1 MLEAEAS
8 LLHPLPLA
16 ETVARLRR
24 ADRDELLAFLD
35 GLLDGAREAEP
46 VLRALIPEDGR
57 RERLERE
64 VDALV
69 DRWPDVTGRPP
80 LFGVPVGVKD
90 IVAVDGLVTRAGS
103 ALPAEAFTMPEATIV
118 RRLRDAGAI
127 VFGKTVTAEFASMS
141 PGGTTN
147 PHNPRHT
154 PGGSSS
160 GSAAGVAAG
169 YYPLAIGTQTGGSM
183 IRPAA
188 FCGIVGIKPSY
199 GRIPTDGV
207 LAHAHSVDTL
217 GLFAQDLAGVTIAA
231 GAVLDGWRG
240 SEQRS
245 VGSIR
250 LAVADGPYLALTSP
264 EGRQS
269 FEETVTRLMSAGVEV
284 RRISFLEDIEQILAR
299 HGMLMDAEFA
309 AEHEERFQH
318 WGPLF
323 SGGAAEQ
330 VDRGRRVS
338 AEELATALDG
348 RAAFRDSVHALLGD
362 AGVDALI
369 APSALGP
376 APAGLRSTG
385 DPKMNA
391 PWTHAGVPAV
401 SLPAGSVEGLPLGLQ
416 VVGPFGADEE
426 LLGVA
431 AALERLV
438 IPD

>member
-1 MLEAEAS
+1 MLEADATPLRS
-8 LLHPLPLA
+8 LPLA
-16 ETVARLRR
+16 ETITRLH
-24 ADRDELLAFLD
+24 AAGRDELLAFVD
-35 GLLDGAREAEP
+35 ALLDHARETEP
-46 VLRALIPEDGR
+46 VLRALIPEDDR
-57 RERLERE
+57 RQRVARE
-64 VDALV
+64 VDAIL
-69 DRWPDVTGRPP
+69 DRWPDVGARPS

-90 IVAVDGLVTRAGS
+90 IVAVDGLPTRAGS
-103 ALPAEAFTMPEATIV
+103 ALPAEAFEMPEATIV

-127 VFGKTVTAEFASMS
+127 VFAKTVTAEFASMS

-183 IRPAA
+183 IRPAS
-188 FCGIVGIKPSY
+188 FCGIVGLKPSY
-199 GRIPTDGV
+199 GRIPTEGV
-207 LAHAHSVDTL
+207 LAHASSVDTL
-217 GLFAQDLAGVTIAA
+217 GLFAQDVAGVTVAA

-240 SEQRS
+240 SETRDTD
-245 VGSIR
+245 SIR
-250 LAVADGPYLALTSP
+250 LAVPDGPYLALASP
-264 EGRQS
+264 EGRQA
-269 FEETVTRLMSAGVEV
+269 FEETLTRLARTGIEV
-284 RRISFLEDIEQILAR
+284 LRVSFLDDIEEILDR

-309 AEHEERFQH
+309 AEHEERFRR

-338 AEELATALDG
+338 ADQLASALAG
-348 RAAFRDSVHALLGD
+348 RADFRARVHAFLEDVG
-362 AGVDALI
+362 ADALI

-376 APAGLRSTG
+376 APDGLRSTG

-391 PWTHAGVPAV
+391 PWTHAGVPAI
-401 SLPAGSVEGLPLGLQ
+401 SLPAGSVEGLPVGLQ
-416 VVGPFGADEE
+416 AIGRFGGDEE

-438 IPD
+438 LPD